1 MVYSTGFLIVGGLLP
16 SVFVTKLRQLGFSLV
31 GYSPT
36 FGNDVT
42 FTGFLS
48 WFTPRMFD
56 SDVVFT
62 GFLSWFTP
70 RMFDYGVAFT
80 GFSRVV
86 YSPMFVLGV
95 AFTGCFY
102 LVCSKVH

>member
-16 SVFVTKLRQLGFSLV
+16 SVFVTKLRQLGFSSV
-31 GYSPT
+31 VYSPT

-42 FTGFLS
+42 
-48 WFTPRMFD
+48 
-56 SDVVFT
+56 FT

-102 LVCSKVH
+102 LVCSKGH

>member
-1 MVYSTGFLIVGGLLP
+1 MANYCRAVTKSPRGTLLGFL
-16 SVFVTKLRQLGFSLV
+16 T
-31 GYSPT
+31 
-36 FGNDVT
+36 
-42 FTGFLS
+42 
-48 WFTPRMFD
+48 WFTLP
-56 SDVVFT
+56 V
-62 GFLSWFTP
+62 
-70 RMFDYGVAFT
+70 FDYGVAFT